1 MSNYIND
8 LFCKLNSLVIFR
20 NLLSDPVISSLKDAL
35 SCAVTLKDEL
45 PLLQALAQFESKLFE
60 NCTCWT
66 DYLLNAVLEDENV
79 YITKYA
85 IDGQGANTLLDNA
98 LNRELEFLQ
107 DFGQLTLDGILKNAN
122 INDTESF
129 SNLPRWQTSEQN
141 FVSQYWE
148 CVLNISTRGYGMY
161 ARHNMFVV
169 ENKQLVAVKHPD
181 MQKLEDLPG
190 YEEERK
196 KIVENTEGLLAG
208 MPANNILLY
217 GDAGTGKS
225 SAIKAIANKYTSR
238 GLRLVEIKKNQ
249 LFELPEVLESLSSNP
264 LKFIVFIDDLSFTT
278 DDKDFAALKAILEGS
293 VCGRGGNVVVYATSN
308 RRHLIKETL
317 EDRAGTDIHEADTRQ
332 ELMSLSARFGLVI
345 TFMQPDKTKYAFI
358 VEELAKKAEIKEDT
372 NSLILRA
379 ERFAIRAGGRSPRAA
394 KQFIDLVCA
403 GVEV

>member
-1 MSNYIND
+1 
-8 LFCKLNSLVIFR
+8 
-20 NLLSDPVISSLKDAL
+20 
-35 SCAVTLKDEL
+35 
-45 PLLQALAQFESKLFE
+45 
-60 NCTCWT
+60 
-66 DYLLNAVLEDENV
+66 
-79 YITKYA
+79 
-85 IDGQGANTLLDNA
+85 
-98 LNRELEFLQ
+98 
-107 DFGQLTLDGILKNAN
+107 
-122 INDTESF
+122 
-129 SNLPRWQTSEQN
+129 
-141 FVSQYWE
+141 
-148 CVLNISTRGYGMY
+148 MY
-161 ARHNMFVV
+161 ATHNMFVV

-358 VEELAKKAEIKEDT
+358 VEELAKKAEIKEET